1 MKISDRVNKMQ
12 YSAIRKLVPFADI
25 AKKNGKKIYHLNIG
39 VPDVET
45 PAEFLEAIKKV
56 DMKTIVYAPAKGLD
70 ELRSA
75 ISEYYS
81 ALGLDFGVD
90 EIAVT
95 IGASEAL
102 LFSLLMTTDI
112 GDNIITTDPYYSNYD
127 SYVIEAG
134 LSISTFPTDIENGFA
149 LPEYSIMEKAVRE
162 NTKAI
167 LLCNPG
173 NPTGAVYSKEEL
185 ERIAKLAEE
194 YDLFIIADEIYR
206 EFIYDGRKFNSF
218 YDIERIRNRTIIL
231 DSISKRFSA
240 CGARVGAIMS
250 KNSEIMAAAFKLCT
264 ARLAAPYIEQIGTVA
279 LYKMQNNYLKDVNEE
294 YNRRR
299 DLIYSELQKIEGV
312 KTYKSEGAFYTIAE
326 LPIED
331 TDDFAQW
338 LLTDF
343 EDNGET
349 VMVAP
354 ASGFY
359 RETQRG
365 KSQVRLAFAVSE
377 DKIKRA
383 IELLKLGMEK
393 YKDR

>member
-1 MKISDRVNKMQ
+1 MKISDRVNRMQ
-12 YSAIRKLVPFADI
+12 YSAIRKLVPFAEK
-25 AKKNGKKIYHLNIG
+25 AKKAGKTIYHLNIG

-45 PAEFLEAIKKV
+45 PSEFLEAVRKV
-56 DMKTIVYAPAKGLD
+56 ELETIVYAPAKGMD

-75 ISEYYS
+75 ISNYYK
-81 ALGLDFGVD
+81 AYGMEFDVE

-102 LFSLLMTTDI
+102 LLSLLMTTDC

-134 LSISTFPTDIENGFA
+134 ISVKTFPTHIEDGFA
-149 LPEYSIMEKAVRE
+149 LPDYDTMAAAVDE

-173 NPTGAVYSKEEL
+173 NPTGAVYSKDEL
-185 ERIAKLAEE
+185 ERVADLAEE
-194 YDLFIIADEIYR
+194 HDLYIIADEIYR
-206 EFIYDGRKFNSF
+206 EFIYDGNVFTSF
-218 YDIERIRNRTIIL
+218 YDIERVRNRTIIL

-240 CGARVGAIMS
+240 CGARIGAILS
-250 KNSEIMAAAFKLCT
+250 KNSEVMAAAFKLCT
-264 ARLAAPYIEQIGTVA
+264 ARLAAPTLEQIGTTA
-279 LYKMQNNYLKDVNEE
+279 LYNMKNDYLKNVNEE

-299 DLIYSELQKIEGV
+299 DVIDRELKKIHGV
-312 KTYKSEGAFYTIAE
+312 KSYKSEGAFYTIAE

-331 TDDFAQW
+331 TDDFAEW

-359 RETQRG
+359 RESERG
-365 KSQVRLAFAVSE
+365 KSQVRLAFAVSQ
-377 DKIKRA
+377 DKIIRA
-383 IELLKLGMEK
+383 IELLKLGIEK
-393 YKDR
+393 YNQR

>member
-1 MKISDRVNKMQ
+1 MQ
-12 YSAIRKLVPFADI
+12 YSAIRKLVPFAEK
-25 AKKNGKKIYHLNIG
+25 AKKAGKTIYHLNIG

-45 PAEFLEAIKKV
+45 PSEFLEAVRKV
-56 DMKTIVYAPAKGLD
+56 ELETIVYAPAKGMD

-75 ISEYYS
+75 ISNYYK
-81 ALGLDFGVD
+81 AFGMEFD
-90 EIAVT
+90 TEEIAVT

-102 LFSLLMTTDI
+102 LLSLLMTTDC

-134 LSISTFPTDIENGFA
+134 ISVKTFPTHIDDGFA
-149 LPEYSIMEKAVRE
+149 LPDYDTMAAAVDE

-173 NPTGAVYSKEEL
+173 NPTGAVYSKDEL
-185 ERIAKLAEE
+185 ERVADLAEKH
-194 YDLFIIADEIYR
+194 DLYIIADEIYR
-206 EFIYDGRKFNSF
+206 EFIYDGNVFTSF
-218 YDIERIRNRTIIL
+218 YDIERVRNRTIIL

-240 CGARVGAIMS
+240 CGARIGAILS
-250 KNSEIMAAAFKLCT
+250 KNSEVMAAAFKLCT
-264 ARLAAPYIEQIGTVA
+264 ARLAAPTLEQIGTTA
-279 LYKMQNNYLKDVNEE
+279 LYNMKNDYLKNVNEE

-299 DLIYSELQKIEGV
+299 DVIDRELKKIDGV
-312 KTYKSEGAFYTIAE
+312 KSYKSEGAFYTIAE

-331 TDDFAQW
+331 TDDFAEW

-359 RETQRG
+359 RESERG
-365 KSQVRLAFAVSE
+365 KSQVRLAFAVSQ
-377 DKIKRA
+377 DKIIRA
-383 IELLKLGMEK
+383 IELLKLGIEK
-393 YKDR
+393 YNQR